1 MKSHNYAES
10 VALDI
15 LSKTPSSSFVIAS
28 RRLSYHARLWTML
41 EATYDAED
49 NDYSIST
56 VFRDRQWAE
65 VKDKVIEFFCQ
76 KPEFEREFLRAK
88 SEETLTAPRVLE
100 AL

>member
-1 MKSHNYAES
+1 MKSHDYAES

-15 LSKTPSSSFVIAS
+15 LSKTPSYSFVIAG
-28 RRLSYHARLWTML
+28 RRVAYDTKTKKWSML
-41 EATYDAED
+41 AVQS
-49 NDYSIST
+49 DYSFRR
-56 VFRDRQWAE
+56 VFEPAPWSE

-88 SEETLTAPRVLE
+88 QEETLTAPRPFE

>member
-1 MKSHNYAES
+1 MKSNDHAEDL
-10 VALDI
+10 AIDI
-15 LSKTPSSSFVIAS
+15 LSKTPSISYVIAG
-28 RRLSYHARLWTML
+28 RRLSYHARMWTML

-76 KPEFEREFLRAK
+76 KPVFERDFLRAK
-88 SEETLTAPRVLE
+88 QEEILTASRTLE